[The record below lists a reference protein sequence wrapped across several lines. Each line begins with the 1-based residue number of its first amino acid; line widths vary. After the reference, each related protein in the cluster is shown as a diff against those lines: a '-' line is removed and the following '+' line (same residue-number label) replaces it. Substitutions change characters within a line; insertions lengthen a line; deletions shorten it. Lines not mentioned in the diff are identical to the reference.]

1 MATRRP
7 LVSTGGSVQELPTG
21 DTLPKLAIPLG
32 GRLYIGDLAPD
43 GASPGDG
50 WLSSVDGAFAVLY
63 DDGTSTQWVV
73 SSGPAGPKGEA
84 GIQGAQGPQ
93 GPQGPQPP
101 LASTTPAALGTAA
114 AGSAATASRADHVH
128 SSVITSLK
136 EVLGSMSASTMNLA
150 TGNVFAYAA
159 SANTA
164 FAVSGTPPDGQV
176 AAIILDLTVIGAP
189 RLVSF
194 WPGVKWASGSA
205 ITSLPAGR
213 HYLGFMT
220 SDGGVTW
227 LGLLLAGSVA

>member
-7 LVSTGGSVQELPTG
+7 IVMASGKRKQLPPG
-21 DTLPKLAIPLG
+21 DVLPKAAIPIG
-32 GRLYIGDLAPD
+32 GRVYIGDLPPD
-43 GASPGDG
+43 GAVPNDG
-50 WLSSVDGAFAVLY
+50 WLSSVDGALAVLY

-73 SSGPAGPKGEA
+73 SSGPAGPKGDP
-84 GIQGAQGPQ
+84 GIQGAPGI
-93 GPQGPQPP
+93 QGPQPP
-101 LASTTPAALGTAA
+101 LASATPAALGTAA

-136 EVLGSMSASTMNLA
+136 EVRGSMSASTMNLA

-164 FAVSGTPPDGQV
+164 FAVSDTPPDGQV

-194 WPGVKWASGSA
+194 WPGVKWSSGSA

>member
-7 LVSTGGSVQELPTG
+7 IVMAGGKRKQLPPG
-21 DTLPKLAIPLG
+21 DVLPKAAIPFG
-32 GRLYIGDLAPD
+32 GRLYIGDLPPD
-43 GASPGDG
+43 GALPGDG

-63 DDGTSTQWVV
+63 DDGTSSQWVV
-73 SSGPAGPKGEA
+73 SSGPA
-84 GIQGAQGPQ
+84 

-136 EVLGSMSASTMNLA
+136 EVRGSMSASTMNLA

-176 AAIILDLTVIGAP
+176 AAIILDLTVTGAP

>member
-1 MATRRP
+1 MTAHFAKRGPVAVITLDNPPMNGLGLATR
-7 LVSTGGSVQELPTG
+7 Q
-21 DTLPKLAIPLG
+21 
-32 GRLYIGDLAPD
+32 
-43 GASPGDG
+43 
-50 WLSSVDGAFAVLY
+50 AFM
-63 DDGTSTQWVV
+63 Q
-73 SSGPAGPKGEA
+73 
-84 GIQGAQGPQ
+84 
-93 GPQGPQPP
+93 
-101 LASTTPAALGTAA
+101 ALRQAEQH
-114 AGSAATASRADHVH
+114 ADVH

-205 ITSLPAGR
+205 ITSRSAC
-213 HYLGFMT
+213 T
-220 SDGGVTW
+220 S
-227 LGLLLAGSVA
+227 LR